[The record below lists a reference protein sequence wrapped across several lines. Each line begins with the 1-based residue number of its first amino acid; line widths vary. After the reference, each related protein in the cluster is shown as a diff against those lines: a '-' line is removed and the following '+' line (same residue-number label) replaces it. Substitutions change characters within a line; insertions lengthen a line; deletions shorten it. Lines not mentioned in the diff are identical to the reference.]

1 MNAQHTQ
8 GQLRAGPNGGYGL
21 GPVNAIFIAE
31 SEVCGELIARLDTNP
46 PNPNVEADARRLVAC
61 WNRLEQFS
69 TEQIEDMGFDLAGSG
84 ALYQELW
91 NMQRQ
96 RNNLLVALQEIETFM
111 GADFD
116 DLPMAEKARAA
127 IANAT
132 NQAGTGPAMK
142 S

>member
-61 WNRLEQFS
+61 WNACEGIDTEHLERHGLPAFAKTIS
-69 TEQIEDMGFDLAGSG
+69 DLREQRDDLLAVLEKFPGFLAGVG
-84 ALYQELW
+84 DGDRWLE
-91 NMQRQ
+91 M
-96 RNNLLVALQEIETFM
+96 T
-111 GADFD
+111 
-116 DLPMAEKARAA
+116 RAA
-127 IANAT
+127 IAKAT
-132 NQAGTGPAMK
+132 RNET
-142 S
+142 